1 MPTSKRAATKRAD
14 EPLASR
20 PQMPKQYGIPK
31 DKKGLL
37 PWSYVSERMA
47 EAKYYWV
54 STVDGEGRPHSTPV
68 DGLWIDERLYFGGSP
83 ETKRHRNLA
92 ANPAVCVHLENA
104 LEVVI
109 LHGEAIELRAIAA
122 PLVERLIAA
131 SKEKYGYAMPPEAY
145 TGGGL
150 FMVRPHKVLA
160 WKLFPKDV
168 TRWQFPSEQK

>member
-1 MPTSKRAATKRAD
+1 MRAD
-14 EPLASR
+14 EPVASR
-20 PQMPKQYGIPK
+20 PQMPVQYGIPK

-37 PWSYVSERMA
+37 SWSYVSERMV
-47 EAKYYWV
+47 EAKYYWI
-54 STVDGEGRPHSTPV
+54 STVDGEGHPHSTPV

-109 LHGEAIELRAIAA
+109 LHGEAIELRNIAA

-131 SKEKYGYAMPPEAY
+131 SKEKYGYAPPPESY
-145 TGGGL
+145 TGGGV

-160 WKLFPKDV
+160 WKHFPKDV
-168 TRWQFPSEQK
+168 TRWQFPNEQK